1 MLKIVGT
8 ALVAAGL
15 IAGAAHAD
23 SGLIRKDVQVSYHD
37 LNLSTEAGARA
48 LLVRI
53 ELAANEACG
62 NSPFFYSSYSL
73 APALADKEFAT
84 CRANAINS
92 AVSSLKAPLV
102 REIFANN
109 SLTRVAASR

>member
-15 IAGAAHAD
+15 IAGAAQAEEV
-23 SGLIRKDVQVSYHD
+23 IRKDVQVAYHD
-37 LNLSTEAGARA
+37 LDLASETGAKT

-53 ELAANEACG
+53 EKAANEACG
-62 NSPFFYSSYSL
+62 NSPYFYSSYSV
-73 APALADKEFAT
+73 APALASKQFAA

-92 AVSSLKAPLV
+92 AVKSVKAPLV
-102 REIFANN
+102 QNLYATNG
-109 SLTRVAASR
+109 SYTRMAAGL